1 MVTEVGH
8 ASTDIQTTVTAPP
21 PTASTSGPKTSMFA
35 KRSGFVIP
43 KNKLSGSLV
52 PVFRGSK
59 KRDADMINE
68 EASKKV
74 QRKTKWGPDLTM
86 DTTVRKGRALAYQT
100 RIDQISQL
108 LTFGVLE
115 LEHSEDS
122 FATSESHHWK
132 TSDHQLSREESEQ
145 LELEKREIIG
155 EILKLNPAFKPPTDY
170 KPLLKEAKVT
180 IPIKEHPSYNF
191 IGLVFGPLS
200 DTQKRLEK
208 ETGTIIQVY
217 GTKVDTGGPVEITS
231 NEKEIDNAYEDMYV
245 NIAADTHEKVDS
257 AVALIELLITSVSM
271 NPVSSSTT
279 STVALADN
287 TNTNQTQS
295 MLTST
300 ATPALTNQGTPQLF
314 PGSLPLPQGQ
324 FPQYPQT
331 WFPVGPTQAPTYR
344 HSGFVNPSNAS
355 AAFLNNTGQ
364 VSSSPLNHSNVP
376 TLFGPRPVIPA
387 SFSPVPQNP
396 SVPTSGTQS
405 SYMQQPPS
413 HAQTGGPQP
422 PYMHQAPP
430 STGWPGP
437 PHNLPLTS
445 RPPFSASES
454 SRWLPSQVSTSA
466 SQGPANVMQGP
477 PVNHPNEMIS
487 PLSTGAQSSR
497 PVANQQSLGFSPMLP
512 SAGPESTPSSMGS
525 LQPAMPQMAMRPPP
539 SNAVPGSAP
548 MPFPTQSSGSLP
560 QPGMPNSYPGN
571 AANIDSIRPV
581 PGTIPRPQQPS
592 SGDFTFQPHRPP
604 SAVSQVWQTN
614 QSVPQNIRHPVQ
626 AGQTSLPPHSPH
638 MRPMLNNMN
647 LSPMHGF
654 PRPPASHQMNQP
666 RPHTPTNF
674 AGNTA
679 VPVPPRHQMMPGHN
693 ARVPNM
699 PPRNFAPHPISNT
712 LGPFPPRLENHL
724 ARPPRF
730 PTPHQHFGNPPRRPF
745 PSHQVYDPFAP
756 TAVPFNSQMGS
767 NGARMPSESDPEY
780 EDLMASVGVK

>member
-1 MVTEVGH
+1 MVTEVGP
-8 ASTDIQTTVTAPP
+8 ASTDIKTTVTAPP

-68 EASKKV
+68 EATKKV

-115 LEHSEDS
+115 LEDSEDP
-122 FATSESHHWK
+122 FTTSESHHWK
-132 TSDHQLSREESEQ
+132 TSDHQLSREELEQ
-145 LELEKREIIG
+145 LEFEKREIIG

-208 ETGTIIQVY
+208 ETGTKIQVY
-217 GTKVDTGGPVEITS
+217 GRKADTGGQVEITS
-231 NEKEIDNAYEDMYV
+231 DEKEIIDNAYEDMYV

-271 NPVSSSTT
+271 NPVSSSAT
-279 STVALADN
+279 STEGPDDN
-287 TNTNQTQS
+287 MNTNQTQS
-295 MLTST
+295 MPTST
-300 ATPALTNQGTPQLF
+300 VTPALTTQGTLQLF
-314 PGSLPLPQGQ
+314 PGSLPLPQ
-324 FPQYPQT
+324 
-331 WFPVGPTQAPTYR
+331 
-344 HSGFVNPSNAS
+344 
-355 AAFLNNTGQ
+355 AFLNNTGQ
-364 VSSSPLNHSNVP
+364 VSSSNAP
-376 TLFGPRPVIPA
+376 TLFGPRSVIPA

-396 SVPTSGTQS
+396 SAPASGTQP
-405 SYMQQPPS
+405 SYMQQLPP

-430 STGWPGP
+430 LTGWPGP

-454 SRWLPSQVSTSA
+454 SRWLPSPVSTSA
-466 SQGPANVMQGP
+466 SQGSANIMQGP
-477 PVNHPNEMIS
+477 PVNHPNDMIS

-497 PVANQQSLGFSPMLP
+497 PVANQQSLVFSPMLP
-512 SAGPESTPSSMGS
+512 SAGPESTPTSMGP
-525 LQPAMPQMAMRPPP
+525 LQPAIPQMAMRPPP
-539 SNAVPGSAP
+539 SNAAP

-560 QPGMPNSYPGN
+560 QPGMLNSYPGN
-571 AANIDSIRPV
+571 AANFDSIRPV
-581 PGTIPRPQQPS
+581 PGAIPRPQQPS

-604 SAVSQVWQTN
+604 SAASQVWQTN

-626 AGQTSLPPHSPH
+626 AGQASLPPHSPH

-654 PRPPASHQMNQP
+654 PRPPASHQMNQS

-674 AGNTA
+674 AGNST

-693 ARVPNM
+693 AGVPNM
-699 PPRNFAPHPISNT
+699 PPRTFAPHPINNT
-712 LGPFPPRLENHL
+712 IGPFPSRPENHL

-730 PTPHQHFGNPPRRPF
+730 PTPHQHFRNHPRRAF
-745 PSHQVYDPFAP
+745 PGHQVYDPFVP
-756 TAVPFNSQMGS
+756 TAAPFNSQMGS
-767 NGARMPSESDPEY
+767 NAARMPSESDPEY